1 MISQQTF
8 GRVIDSQR
16 KTFNQKTLGIEREKL
31 SAIPNSPGFA
41 SIITGMR
48 RSGKSTLQLQIQE
61 KYFAKEGLHLHF
73 EDPRLSGMEIADF
86 ERLYAEILARKTKIL
101 FFDEIQIIKGWEIF
115 VNQLL
120 REDFRLFITGSN
132 ATLLSKELGT
142 HLTGRHF
149 STELYPFSYTE
160 FLAYKKLRP
169 AEESFSAFLQSGG
182 MPDYLRTGIDKYLN
196 DLLNDILIR
205 DIAVRY
211 GLKDVSSL
219 RQLTVYLLSNIGN
232 LVSAN
237 SLSGMFGIKSA
248 NTFLDYFSHLKDAY
262 LIDFVP
268 MFDYSVKKQIR
279 NPQKI
284 YASDLGIYHQNKI
297 TFSPNDGHIL
307 ENAVFLHLRRQN
319 KEIYYFQNN
328 GECDFVTTH
337 NGLPKNIYQVCNEIN
352 SLNMQR
358 EIDGLFHAMKY
369 LNKEQGWIIT
379 KNQSDRFKKENMTI
393 EVIPAWQW
401 MSGTSSLQ

>member
-8 GRVIDSQR
+8 NRVIDSQLS
-16 KTFNQKTLGIEREKL
+16 TFNQKTLGIEREKL
-31 SAIPNSPGFA
+31 SEIPNSTGFA
-41 SIITGMR
+41 TIITGIR
-48 RSGKSTLQLQIQE
+48 RCGKSTLQLQIQE
-61 KYFAKEGLHLHF
+61 KYFANEGLHLHF

-86 ERLYAEILARKTKIL
+86 ERLYAEIVARRAKIL

-160 FLAYKKLRP
+160 FLAYKNLKP
-169 AEESFSAFLQSGG
+169 GEESFSAFLQSGG

-196 DLLNDILIR
+196 DLLDDILIR
-205 DIAVRY
+205 DIAVRH
-211 GLKDVSSL
+211 GLKDVNSL

-248 NTFLDYFSHLKDAY
+248 NTFLDYFSYLKDAY
-262 LIDFVP
+262 LLDFVP
-268 MFDYSVKKQIR
+268 IFDYSIKKQIR

-307 ENAVFLHLRRQN
+307 ETAVFQHLRRQN
-319 KEIYYFQNN
+319 KEIYYFQNK
-328 GECDFVTTH
+328 GECDFVTAH
-337 NGLPKNIYQVCNEIN
+337 NGLPKNLYQVCNEIDN
-352 SLNMQR
+352 LNMQR
-358 EIDGLFHAMKY
+358 EIDGLFYAMRY
-369 LNKEQGWIIT
+369 LNKEHGWIIT

-401 MSGTSSLQ
+401 MSG

>member
-1 MISQQTF
+1 MIPQQLF
-8 GRVIDSQR
+8 NRVIDSQQS
-16 KTFNQKTLGIEREKL
+16 TFKQKTLGIEREKL
-31 SAIPNSPGFA
+31 SKIADATGFA
-41 SIITGMR
+41 SIITGIR
-48 RSGKSTLQLQIQE
+48 RCGKSTLQLQIQE
-61 KYFAKEGLHLHF
+61 KHFAKEGLYLHF
-73 EDPRLSGMEIADF
+73 EDPRLSGMEMADF
-86 ERLYAEILARKTKIL
+86 ERLFTEILARKTKIL
-101 FFDEIQIIKGWEIF
+101 FFDEIQIVEGWEIF

-160 FLAYKKLRP
+160 FLTFKKLKP
-169 AEESFSAFLQSGG
+169 GEESFSAFLQSGG

-196 DLLNDILIR
+196 DLLDDILIR
-205 DIAVRY
+205 DIAVRH
-211 GLKDVSSL
+211 GLKDVNSL

-237 SLSGMFGIKSA
+237 SLSGMFGIKSP

-279 NPQKI
+279 NPQKV

-319 KEIYYFQNN
+319 KEIYYFRNN
-328 GECDFVTTH
+328 GECDFVTTR

-352 SLNMQR
+352 SFNMQR
-358 EIDGLFHAMKY
+358 EIDGLFYAMKY
-369 LNKEQGWIIT
+369 LNKDQGRIIT

-401 MSGTSSLQ
+401 MSDRTY